1 MQLSPTIYAAFVKSW
16 YLHYRWA
23 WNYDTNYYV
32 RIIVPCIELERD
44 SDVKK
49 NQSIQQASKQSYWMN
64 IAQKMTF
71 SIKDFVNKC
80 DKIHS
85 FMKIWSDLLKKSLI
99 ENFSFCTKETL
110 DFNGK
115 SASLKY

>member
-1 MQLSPTIYAAFVKSW
+1 
-16 YLHYRWA
+16 
-23 WNYDTNYYV
+23 
-32 RIIVPCIELERD
+32 
-44 SDVKK
+44 
-49 NQSIQQASKQSYWMN
+49 MN

-99 ENFSFCTKETL
+99 ENFSFCTKETF